1 MCGGSIFGGSK
12 KVEAP
17 KVQQVAPAPT
27 VVSNSDTGA
36 SGSADAEA
44 ARQARRKRGF
54 ASTQLSND
62 RSTVLANASSGR
74 STLG

>member
-1 MCGGSIFGGSK
+1 MCGGGLFGSK

-27 VVSNSDTGA
+27 VVTNSDVGA
-36 SGSADAEA
+36 SGSADSEA

-54 ASTQLSND
+54 ASTQLSN
-62 RSTVLANASSGR
+62 RQTVLSNATSGR
-74 STLG
+74 QTLG

>member
-1 MCGGSIFGGSK
+1 MCGGSLFGSK

-27 VVSNSDTGA
+27 VVSNSDIGA

-62 RSTVLANASSGR
+62 RNTVLANATSGR

>member
-1 MCGGSIFGGSK
+1 MCGGGLFGSK

-27 VVSNSDTGA
+27 VVTNSDVGA
-36 SGSADAEA
+36 SSSADSEA

-54 ASTQLSND
+54 ASTQLSN
-62 RSTVLANASSGR
+62 RQTALSNATSGR
-74 STLG
+74 QTLG

>member
-1 MCGGSIFGGSK
+1 MCGGGLFGSK

-27 VVSNSDTGA
+27 AVTNSDVGA
-36 SGSADAEA
+36 SGSADSEA

-54 ASTQLSND
+54 ASTQLSN
-62 RSTVLANASSGR
+62 RQTALSNATSGR
-74 STLG
+74 QTLG

>member
-1 MCGGSIFGGSK
+1 MCGGGLFGSK

-27 VVSNSDTGA
+27 VVTNSDVGA
-36 SGSADAEA
+36 SGSADA

-54 ASTQLSND
+54 ASTQLSN
-62 RSTVLANASSGR
+62 RQTALANATSGGR
-74 STLG
+74 TTLG

>member
-1 MCGGSIFGGSK
+1 MCGGGLFGSK

-27 VVSNSDTGA
+27 VVTNSDVGA
-36 SGSADAEA
+36 SGSADSEA

-54 ASTQLSND
+54 ASTQLSN
-62 RSTVLANASSGR
+62 RQTALANATSSGR
-74 STLG
+74 TTLG

>member
-1 MCGGSIFGGSK
+1 MCGGGLFGSK

-27 VVSNSDTGA
+27 VVTNSDVGA
-36 SGSADAEA
+36 SGSADSEA

-54 ASTQLSND
+54 ASTQLSN
-62 RSTVLANASSGR
+62 RQTALSNAASGR
-74 STLG
+74 QTLG

>member
-1 MCGGSIFGGSK
+1 MCGGGLFGSK

-27 VVSNSDTGA
+27 VVTNSDVGA

-54 ASTQLSND
+54 ASTQLSN
-62 RSTVLANASSGR
+62 RQTALANATSGGR
-74 STLG
+74 TTLG